1 MVAWLLNLVFLRR
14 RHRASRV
21 ARVSKGVILDLECLL
36 SQMASR
42 EAETNVAREYSVASW
57 PVPRARERLLSW
69 QVCRSAQFAGQIVQP
84 HC

>member
-1 MVAWLLNLVFLRR
+1 MISNSMVAWLLNLVFLRR

-42 EAETNVAREYSVASW
+42 EAETNVAREYSVASSKLASS
-57 PVPRARERLLSW
+57 RRKREAA
-69 QVCRSAQFAGQIVQP
+69 VMAGM
-84 HC
+84 